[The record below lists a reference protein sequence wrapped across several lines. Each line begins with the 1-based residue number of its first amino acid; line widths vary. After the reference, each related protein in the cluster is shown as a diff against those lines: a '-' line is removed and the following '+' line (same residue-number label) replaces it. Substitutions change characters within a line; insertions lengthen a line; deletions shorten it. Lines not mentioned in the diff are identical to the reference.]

1 MRAVSSSIMAVLV
14 VVALFWGNCYSCPQ
28 ALLTLAAHQPAHR
41 CCHPTKAPKDCP
53 APTLHNYVKS
63 ATPHGPV
70 LAPLAAVIQ
79 PETPVLLLRE
89 TAFTTA
95 EYSPPDLL
103 SLNSSFRI

>member
-63 ATPHGPV
+63 ATTHAPV
-70 LAPLAAVIQ
+70 LAPVATVVQ
-79 PETPVLLLRE
+79 PETPVVRGE
-89 TAFTTA
+89 IAFSTAD
-95 EYSPPDLL
+95 YSPPDLL
-103 SLNSSFRI
+103 SLNSSLRI